1 MKNVYITTVL
11 GPDRPD
17 IMKSLAIVTRG
28 LGGEWLTS
36 KVMKLDGQFTAMMKV
51 TIEKEVE
58 GKLKAELEEK
68 FKDLTFIYAK
78 AASGKEKPL
87 ETINLVVECK
97 DRSGLTKDINSIISG
112 NELQVDRMDFD
123 RYEVSGIG
131 VAVFSAK
138 LSISVPEGTDKET
151 IAEYFEEMPD
161 DVRVKLV

>member
-1 MKNVYITTVL
+1 
-11 GPDRPD
+11 
-17 IMKSLAIVTRG
+17 
-28 LGGEWLTS
+28 
-36 KVMKLDGQFTAMMKV
+36 
-51 TIEKEVE
+51 E

-68 FKDLTFIYAK
+68 FKDLTFIYAE
-78 AASGKEKPL
+78 AASDKEKPL